1 MMLEKLYTDD
11 AYIVDEAGNRRG
23 PYKTRFGRGTT
34 LTFLDESLEI
44 VVDTGYRIIRPL
56 DDGGE
61 MVFHVTAY
69 EFQERINRIPPQ
81 HLLGIEKRDHPAEE
95 REAVQTSAG
104 DMDESQMEE
113 KSVISLPHAFAELIE
128 RIEAGD
134 TTPEEKA
141 EAKSVMKK
149 LLENRSV
156 SAILGDAVTG
166 LLLLLD

>member
-1 MMLEKLYTDD
+1 MMLEKMYTDD
-11 AYIVDEAGNRRG
+11 AYIVDETGNRRG
-23 PYKTRFGRGTT
+23 PYKTRFGRGNT

-44 VVDTGYRIIRPL
+44 VVDTGCRVIRPL

-61 MVFHVTAY
+61 LVFHVTAY

-81 HLLGIEKRDHPAEE
+81 HLLGIEKRDHPAEK
-95 REAVQTSAG
+95 REAVQTSAV

-113 KSVISLPHAFAELIE
+113 KSVINLPHAFTELIE

-141 EAKSVMKK
+141 EARSVLKK

-156 SAILGDAVTG
+156 SAIMGEAATG
-166 LLLLLD
+166 LLLLLE

>member
-23 PYKTRFGRGTT
+23 PYKTRFGRGNT

-44 VVDTGYRIIRPL
+44 EVDTGYQIIRPL

-61 MVFHVTAY
+61 MLFHVTAY